1 MNKKYVKAITLLE
14 LIVCVSIIAII
25 SSIALPHFH
34 DMMARQES
42 QKIKQ
47 NLQQSFQYSKNHA
60 RIYRSR
66 IVICASSNG
75 SECHNNRWSDGFIIF
90 NDQNQN
96 NQVNGTEQVLLH
108 QNLNLK
114 YGTLR
119 WNGALNRPNVFFN
132 AEQGLPNGSNGSF
145 YYCSN
150 YLSTHYRVILSNMGQ
165 SRIETI
171 TTC

>member
-1 MNKKYVKAITLLE
+1 MNKKCVKAITLFE
-14 LIVCVSIIAII
+14 LIVCVSIVAIV
-25 SSIALPHFH
+25 SSMALPHFH
-34 DMMARQES
+34 NMLARQES

-47 NLQQSFQYSKNHA
+47 YLQQSFQYSKNQA

-75 SECHNNRWSDGFIIF
+75 TECQNNRWSDGFIIF

-96 NQVNGTEQVLLH
+96 NQVNDTEQVLAH
-108 QNLNLK
+108 QDLNLK
-114 YGTLR
+114 YGTLS
-119 WNGALNRPNVFFN
+119 WNGALNRTNVFFN

-145 YYCSN
+145 YYCST
-150 YLSTHYRVILSNMGQ
+150 YLSQHQRIILSNMGQ
-165 SRIETI
+165 SRTEPT